1 MFDARAYTE
10 WVDCDE
16 NTVCK
21 EKDVVTVKPRSGEI
35 IHGEIDQLYGE
46 TMTVSSEL
54 LGDIDVE
61 LSDIDSLE
69 IKQ

>member
-10 WVDCDE
+10 WVDCE
-16 NTVCK
+16 GNTVCK
-21 EKDVVTVKPRSGEI
+21 EEDVVTVKLKSGEI
-35 IHGEIDQLYGE
+35 VYGEIDQLYGE

-54 LGDIDVE
+54 LGDIDIE